1 MKLLNNFFLK
11 VTLFTCIIYVA
22 ILSFY
27 WFNLL
32 SFEFMKSSLIA
43 GFIAYLSFAF
53 GFVSISLTLDK
64 SNNIF
69 LIAIFGGMIFR
80 LFLMVAMVFISLK
93 FLDIRAE
100 VFIFAILFFYIVYL
114 IIEIFYL
121 LMIKGSNKN

>member
-1 MKLLNNFFLK
+1 
-11 VTLFTCIIYVA
+11 
-22 ILSFY
+22 
-27 WFNLL
+27 
-32 SFEFMKSSLIA
+32 
-43 GFIAYLSFAF
+43 
-53 GFVSISLTLDK
+53 LDK